1 MNPKRSRNWYQIHHY
16 WLFKIDKRCSGAH
29 FVSFLFYYYCTFYV
43 SKSVIW
49 WGARR
54 QGYFSIFQ
62 CLLNIS
68 EVPQFPH
75 FVTLIVIR
83 YHTDNQHLIT
93 LMTPETW
100 TQMMYSVFRINLV
113 VIIIV
118 FIKIYTVRAP
128 L

>member
-1 MNPKRSRNWYQIHHY
+1 MV
-16 WLFKIDKRCSGAH
+16 FEV
-29 FVSFLFYYYCTFYV
+29 VSVSVGLSIVMKQNKFTCTFHV
-43 SKSVIW
+43 SKLVIRS
-49 WGARR
+49 GTRC
-54 QGYFSIFQ
+54 QGYFLIFQ

-100 TQMMYSVFRINLV
+100 TKIMYSSFPNKLGG
-113 VIIIV
+113 
-118 FIKIYTVRAP
+118 
-128 L
+128 

>member
-1 MNPKRSRNWYQIHHY
+1 MFLNRS
-16 WLFKIDKRCSGAH
+16 LGEELAVKDT
-29 FVSFLFYYYCTFYV
+29 FL
-43 SKSVIW
+43 
-49 WGARR
+49 
-54 QGYFSIFQ
+54 IFQ

-100 TQMMYSVFRINLV
+100 TKMMYSSFPNKLV
-113 VIIIV
+113 G
-118 FIKIYTVRAP
+118 
-128 L
+128 